1 MISLVNITENFVA
14 NNIYLLKIK
23 SNSLTYKNQD
33 FCKTAEQK
41 QDTKA
46 TAFINIL
53 NNNATVFCYE
63 NADVEEI
70 DAYLKFSC
78 VENVFCNEI
87 FALKSQNYSFSS
99 GVLLKCSDNFFGE
112 KIYEKTFCPDYKS
125 VYNLISNEFSLPEYN
140 EFVSD
145 FSCRLNHN
153 LARIIQTE
161 NGVVFTAWEDE
172 KSAVISA
179 IAVYIT
185 KRAKGNGS
193 SLLKSMVFD
202 LKQDKKNDIFVY
214 TQENITPFYLKNGF
228 EICENIFIGKA
239 K

>member
-1 MISLVNITENFVA
+1 KPML
-14 NNIYLLKIK
+14 
-23 SNSLTYKNQD
+23 
-33 FCKTAEQK
+33 
-41 QDTKA
+41 
-46 TAFINIL
+46 INIL
-53 NNNATVFCYE
+53 NNSATVFCFAD
-63 NADVEEI
+63 ADVEEI

-78 VENVFCNEI
+78 VENVFCNET
-87 FALKSQNYSFSS
+87 FALKSQNYLISS
-99 GVLLKCSDNFFGE
+99 GVLLKCSDKEPGE

-172 KSAVISA
+172 KSAIISA

-185 KRAKGNGS
+185 KRAKGEGS
-193 SLLKSMVFD
+193 ALLKSMVFD
-202 LKQDKKNDIFVY
+202 LKQDKKNDIFIY

-228 EICENIFIGKA
+228 EICENIFIGKV